1 MTRVAI
7 RSAIPG
13 RERWQIEPI
22 RSRPRYAAALER
34 ELSRHAPVRYAWA
47 NPLSGRLLVQY
58 DRGVACSEVQ
68 DRVHASLG
76 IEPLSP
82 GELHDWR
89 GTWPRG
95 FNRSAD
101 EIAVAQA
108 RTRLILS
115 GTLFAGLLA
124 KRALFGAGMFAGSPA
139 LVTASSVMTIIT
151 GYTALRRGFDTAT
164 GIVGV
169 NGRTMLT
176 VATLALHIAAESID
190 GLGAVAAA
198 HAFELLET
206 KSVAGVRTMIRTL
219 ELPPTP
225 PQRVPPP
232 KVFTTAHDAA
242 LLAAGGMY
250 LATGGD
256 YGRSL
261 AMLIGAQP
269 LTAREALVAA
279 NAISLHMGLRR
290 GIYFRESPSLLDPD
304 EVAIAVLSRSLPEDI
319 AAASVLV
326 EEPEAVDEAVRIIRR
341 TSALMNQDRIV
352 SNIAGLAGFAAA
364 AVGRLPSATASRLHN
379 YTRLA
384 MELNSLRL
392 AWS

>member
-58 DRGVACSEVQ
+58 DRGVARSEVQ
-68 DRVHASLG
+68 DRVQASLG

-219 ELPPTP
+219 ELPPAP
-225 PQRVPPP
+225 PPRVPPP

-250 LATGGD
+250 LATGD

-261 AMLIGAQP
+261 AMLLGAQP

-304 EVAIAVLSRSLPEDI
+304 DVAIAVLSQSSPEDI

-341 TSALMNQDRIV
+341 TSRVRNEDRFV
-352 SNIAGLAGFAAA
+352 STIFGIAGFTAAA
-364 AVGRLPSATASRLHN
+364 MGKLPSATASRLHN

>member
-34 ELSRHAPVRYAWA
+34 ELSRHAPVRGAWA

-58 DRGVACSEVQ
+58 DRGVARSEVQ

-76 IEPLSP
+76 IEPLTP
-82 GELHDWR
+82 DELHDWR
-89 GTWPRG
+89 ATWPRG

-108 RTRLILS
+108 RTRLLLS

-124 KRALFGAGMFAGSPA
+124 KRALLGAGMFAGSPA
-139 LVTASSVMTIIT
+139 LVTASSIMTIIT
-151 GYTALRRGFDTAT
+151 GYTALRRGFDTAS

-176 VATLALHIAAESID
+176 VATLALHVAAESID
-190 GLGAVAAA
+190 GLAAVAAA
-198 HAFELLET
+198 HAFELLEA
-206 KSVAGVRTMIRTL
+206 KSVRDVRTMIRTL
-219 ELPPTP
+219 ELSPDP

-232 KVFTTAHDAA
+232 KLFTLAHDAA
-242 LLAAGGMY
+242 LLASGGMY
-250 LATGGD
+250 LATGD
-256 YGRSL
+256 YDRAL

-269 LTAREALVAA
+269 LTAHEALVAA
-279 NAISLHMGLRR
+279 NAISLHKGLQR
-290 GIYFRESPSLLDPD
+290 GIYFREEPWLLDPD
-304 EVAIAVLSRSLPEDI
+304 DLAIAVLSQSSPEDI

-341 TSALMNQDRIV
+341 TSRVRNEERVV
-352 SNIAGLAGFAAA
+352 STIAGIAGFTAAA
-364 AVGRLPSATASRLHN
+364 MGKLSPANASQLHN